1 MSTYGDEIRGAVSA
15 ATTAPSPPAAGAKQA
30 SKQARPKVAAEQ
42 RAQLYAGLRQ
52 TRMMPTRRRLQRCG
66 WASQCRT
73 GSRNHLGRGLDDYL
87 RAEGAE
93 QCQHSHSEEIVP
105 RLDLRMPHDRRRA
118 TGNIATGEKI
128 PPSLDARAKH
138 ALHPR
143 FIPSQRAV

>member
-1 MSTYGDEIRGAVSA
+1 
-15 ATTAPSPPAAGAKQA
+15 
-30 SKQARPKVAAEQ
+30 VAAEQ

-73 GSRNHLGRGLDDYL
+73 SSRNHLGRGLDDYL

-93 QCQHSHSEEIVP
+93 QRQHSHSEEIVP
-105 RLDLRMPHDRRRA
+105 RLDLRVPRGRRRA
-118 TGNIATGEKI
+118 TDSIATGEKI

-138 ALHPR
+138 ALHPQ